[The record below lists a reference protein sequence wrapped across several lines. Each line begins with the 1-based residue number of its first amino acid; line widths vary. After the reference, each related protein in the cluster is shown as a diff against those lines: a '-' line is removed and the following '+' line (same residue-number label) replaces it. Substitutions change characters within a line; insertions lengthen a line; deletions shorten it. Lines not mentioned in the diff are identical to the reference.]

1 MADQQVQQDL
11 NLIKQ
16 MIEKTRRDTAQSGY
30 FFIFIGIIS
39 LLGTVAVTILE
50 NQGLTR
56 WILPTMILMVVAN
69 GVIGY
74 LIVARETRNV
84 KTYAKT
90 VFWHVW
96 MACGF
101 AALLILF
108 FFPAVQLY
116 PMAVVPVLVSI
127 LMGIGLFV
135 TGVLLELR
143 FLQWCSA
150 AWWTGACLMAVTGG
164 PHKSMIMAA
173 IILLGWILPGYL
185 LNRQYRRRSAH

>member
-56 WILPTMILMVVAN
+56 WTLPTLILMVVAN
-69 GVIGY
+69 AVIGY
-74 LIVARETRNV
+74 LIIARETRKV

-101 AALLILF
+101 GALLIVF

-116 PMAVVPVLVSI
+116 PMTVVPVLVSI
-127 LMGIGLFV
+127 LMGIGVFV

-143 FLQWCSA
+143 FLQWSSA
-150 AWWTGACLMAVTGG
+150 VWWTGACLMAVTGG
-164 PHKSMIMAA
+164 PYKSMIMAA
-173 IILLGWILPGYL
+173 VILLGWILPGYL